1 MTDEKREEII
11 KSLAMD
17 MSMEQIAAL
26 EDVPV
31 SEVEQIKYDY
41 ADRVERKRK
50 WLKERYGLWL

>member
-1 MTDEKREEII
+1 MTDEKRKEII

-17 MSMEQIAAL
+17 MSVEQIAAL

-41 ADRVERKRK
+41 ADRMERKRK
-50 WLKERYGLWL
+50 WLKERYG

>member
-17 MSMEQIAAL
+17 MSVEQIAAL
-26 EDVPV
+26 EGVPV

-41 ADRVERKRK
+41 ADRVERKRA
-50 WLKERYGLWL
+50 WLKERYGG

>member
-17 MSMEQIAAL
+17 MSVEQIAAL
-26 EDVPV
+26 EGVPV
-31 SEVEQIKYDY
+31 SESEQIKYDY